1 MVNRSAY
8 TKKHTVTTQNK
19 TRARKAP
26 IDERKARRCVRP
38 VLMMGKGP
46 RCKGAYQ

>member
-8 TKKHTVTTQNK
+8 TKEHTVTTQNK

-26 IDERKARRCVRP
+26 IDERKGAQ
-38 VLMMGKGP
+38 M
-46 RCKGAYQ
+46 CKAGINDG

>member
-26 IDERKARRCVRP
+26 IDERKGAQ
-38 VLMMGKGP
+38 M
-46 RCKGAYQ
+46 CKAGINDG

>member
-1 MVNRSAY
+1 MVNRSAH

-26 IDERKARRCVRP
+26 IDERKGAQ
-38 VLMMGKGP
+38 M
-46 RCKGAYQ
+46 CKAGINDG